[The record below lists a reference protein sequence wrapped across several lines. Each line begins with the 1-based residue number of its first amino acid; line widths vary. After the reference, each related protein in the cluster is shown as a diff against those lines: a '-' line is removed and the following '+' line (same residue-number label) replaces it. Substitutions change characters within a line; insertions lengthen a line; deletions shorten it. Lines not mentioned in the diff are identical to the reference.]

1 MTKNR
6 TLIIVILAFAGMS
19 FGTAGRLAKSKPPQ
33 SDSPDIDSMIQ
44 SLRADVR
51 ADKVAI
57 ITQTMQFTDQQSAIF
72 WPIYR
77 NYENDLSKL
86 NDDKVSLIKSYAQK
100 YDTITDADAKSMA
113 DQFFSI
119 ESRHVDL
126 QKKYYAEFNAQL
138 PATVVTKFFQ
148 LEHRLDLI
156 IDLKLASELPAL
168 FLKPAASSPG
178 R

>member
-1 MTKNR
+1 
-6 TLIIVILAFAGMS
+6 
-19 FGTAGRLAKSKPPQ
+19 
-33 SDSPDIDSMIQ
+33 
-44 SLRADVR
+44 
-51 ADKVAI
+51 
-57 ITQTMQFTDQQSAIF
+57 
-72 WPIYR
+72 
-77 NYENDLSKL
+77 
-86 NDDKVSLIKSYAQK
+86 
-100 YDTITDADAKSMA
+100 MA

-126 QKKYYAEFNAQL
+126 QKTYYAEFNKQL

-168 FLKPAASSPG
+168 FLKPAGSTAG

>member
-1 MTKNR
+1 MTTNK
-6 TLIIVILAFAGMS
+6 TVMIAILALVGMS
-19 FGTAGRLAKSKPPQ
+19 FGTAGRFAKATPRQ
-33 SDSPDIDSMIQ
+33 SNSPDLDSMIQ

-77 NYENDLSKL
+77 SYENDLSKL

-100 YDTITDADAKSMA
+100 YDTITDADAKSMT

-119 ESRHVDL
+119 ESRHVAL
-126 QKKYYAEFNAQL
+126 QQKYYAEFNKQL

-148 LEHRLDLI
+148 LEHRLDLVI
-156 IDLKLASELPAL
+156 ELKLASELPAL
-168 FLKPAASSPG
+168 FLKPVASSAG

>member
-6 TLIIVILAFAGMS
+6 TLIVTILVLAGMS
-19 FGTAGRLAKSKPPQ
+19 LGTAGRLAKAKPRQ

-126 QKKYYAEFNAQL
+126 QKTYYAEFNKQL

-168 FLKPAASSPG
+168 FLKPAASSTG